1 MSVTK
6 IIYHNSERKSVYI
19 PFFAKIIT
27 CGYFAKIMRFKN
39 EDSNMLAFLP
49 SPVLLLLN
57 CILIPLNCIVI
68 ATPIM
73 ILGLIRILIPL
84 SLIANLCEQCNF
96 WLYRIW
102 VFDNAMILKLTN
114 NIKWHI
120 SGDKIPKIK
129 KSCVVISNHLS
140 WADIII
146 LCCVYRG
153 RIPTTKFFMKHS
165 LIYIPFVGLACYA
178 LGMPFLR
185 RYSREKLLKDPK
197 LRNADIEST
206 KKACRRLATN
216 PSSLINFVEG
226 TRFTPVKAK
235 LARSQYQNLMP
246 PKAASVAIAL
256 GEIGK
261 DIDYVFNT
269 TLVYPHNRYPSK
281 PFIDLLKGKLKDVYA
296 DIELVKVTPE
306 ISGDYLGDKA
316 YKHQFTMHL
325 RDVWQEKDEKIT
337 KILKDSVKKAEK

>member
-1 MSVTK
+1 
-6 IIYHNSERKSVYI
+6 
-19 PFFAKIIT
+19 
-27 CGYFAKIMRFKN
+27 
-39 EDSNMLAFLP
+39 
-49 SPVLLLLN
+49 
-57 CILIPLNCIVI
+57 
-68 ATPIM
+68 
-73 ILGLIRILIPL
+73 
-84 SLIANLCEQCNF
+84 
-96 WLYRIW
+96 
-102 VFDNAMILKLTN
+102 
-114 NIKWHI
+114 
-120 SGDKIPKIK
+120 
-129 KSCVVISNHLS
+129 
-140 WADIII
+140 
-146 LCCVYRG
+146 
-153 RIPTTKFFMKHS
+153 
-165 LIYIPFVGLACYA
+165 
-178 LGMPFLR
+178 MPFLR

-206 KKACRRLATN
+206 KKACRRLAAN

-281 PFIDLLKGKLKDVYA
+281 HFIDLLKGRLKDVYA
-296 DIELVKVTPE
+296 DIELVNVTPE

-325 RDVWQEKDEKIT
+325 RDVWQEKDQKISNILQLAEHKT
-337 KILKDSVKKAEK
+337 KK